1 MDGTRK
7 AVSTNIVK
15 IQKQRQ
21 SKVIVYIT
29 GDRKPENLFAA
40 QVATDVLDLF
50 YIHLKK
56 LGRQNKISLLL
67 HTSGGHL
74 DAPWPIANLIREFC
88 NNFEVMV
95 PIKALSAGTL
105 LCLGADKIIM
115 TSRSNL
121 GPVDPRGTFSVED
134 KKLTVEIED
143 IMGYLRFVKEKVGIK
158 DQAYLIEALKE
169 LTQKVPPPI
178 LGSIERTHSFI
189 RNLSKCLLK
198 LHLQDDKKIDDI
210 VKNLSQDLF
219 SHQHLISRKEARETV
234 GFGNIIEYA
243 ERILERQLTALFD
256 LYIKELELSI
266 IFNPE
271 TVLTENKYKPEE
283 KPVRYTATRALL
295 ESEQITHRFQSDYL
309 ISKDANNQIQIN
321 QVFQG
326 WR

>member
-1 MDGTRK
+1 MNGTRK
-7 AVSTNIVK
+7 VVSTNIAK

-21 SKVIVYIT
+21 SKVLVYVT

-56 LGRQNKISLLL
+56 LGKQNKISLLL

-74 DAPWPIANLIREFC
+74 DAPWPIVNLIREFC
-88 NNFEVMV
+88 NSFEVVV

-105 LCLGADKIIM
+105 LCLGADRIIM

-121 GPVDPRGTFSVED
+121 GPVDPRGIFSVED

-158 DQAYLIEALKE
+158 DQSYLIEALKE

-198 LHLQDDKKIDDI
+198 LHLQDDKKIDDL

-219 SHQHLISRKEARETV
+219 SHQHLISRKEAKETV
-234 GFGNIIEYA
+234 GFGDIIEYA
-243 ERILERQLTALFD
+243 DRILERQLGTLFD
-256 LYIKELELSI
+256 FYVNELELNI
-266 IFNPE
+266 VFNPE
-271 TVLTENKYKPEE
+271 TILAENKYKPTD
-283 KPVRYTATRALL
+283 KPVRYTTTRAIL
-295 ESEQITHRFQSDYL
+295 ESEHITHRFQSDYM
-309 ISKDANNQIQIN
+309 ITKDANNQIQVN